1 MKNACV
7 TTSQLTSD
15 EREVHL
21 SLDEITNQWVAEVS
35 ISKYITKF
43 RKAGWR
49 EIRRLDYPDGR
60 PAIVWFA
67 APDFAL
73 SFRKP
78 IKRQMSEEQ
87 RKASAA
93 RIRAVAGTKSI
104 T

>member
-1 MKNACV
+1 MKNKHV
-7 TTSQLTSD
+7 TVSQLSRD
-15 EREVHL
+15 EREVHI

-35 ISKYITKF
+35 IGKYITKF

-49 EIRRLDYPDGR
+49 EIQRLDYEDGR

-73 SFRKP
+73 GIRKP
-78 IKRQMSEEQ
+78 IKRQMSDEQ
-87 RKASAA
+87 RKASADRLKA
-93 RIRAVAGTKSI
+93 RLAANPI

>member
-1 MKNACV
+1 MKNAHV
-7 TTSQLTSD
+7 TVSQLSRD
-15 EREVHL
+15 EREVHI

-35 ISKYITKF
+35 IGKYITKF

-49 EIRRLDYPDGR
+49 EIRRLEYEDGR

-73 SFRKP
+73 GIRKP
-78 IKRQMSEEQ
+78 IKRQMSDDQ
-87 RKASAA
+87 RKASADRLKA
-93 RIRAVAGTKSI
+93 RLAANSI

>member
-1 MKNACV
+1 MKNAHV
-7 TTSQLTSD
+7 TVSQLSRD
-15 EREVHL
+15 EREVHI

-35 ISKYITKF
+35 IGKYITKF

-49 EIRRLDYPDGR
+49 EIRRLEYEDGR

-73 SFRKP
+73 GIRKP
-78 IKRQMSEEQ
+78 IKRQMSDEQ
-87 RKASAA
+87 RKASADRLKA
-93 RIRAVAGTKSI
+93 CLAANSI

>member
-1 MKNACV
+1 MKNAHV
-7 TTSQLTSD
+7 TVSQLSRD
-15 EREVHL
+15 EREVHI

-35 ISKYITKF
+35 IGKYITKF

-49 EIRRLDYPDGR
+49 EIRRLEYEDGR

-73 SFRKP
+73 GIRKP
-78 IKRQMSEEQ
+78 IKRQMSDEQ
-87 RKASAA
+87 RKASADRLKA
-93 RIRAVAGTKSI
+93 RLAANSI